1 MPVQKTDLS
10 AKKKKLEEMRE
21 REKQLAKELDRH
33 MKKPSSTAN
42 TKPARQAGSTTSA
55 ATTTK
60 SSSAAARTSSKST
73 TSKTLSSSSSSVTKR
88 KKSDASNSK
97 SSTGS
102 SGTTTTPRRRKSK
115 DKTLKEPEPL
125 NSGTNQ
131 LLFLEDEEEQ
141 DIYNH
146 RDANDSGNGTLI
158 DFGGGF
164 KNETEDE
171 LMTTGQQQQRNDF
184 SETNPFSSP
193 SEDFLF
199 TSTTTTESNN
209 SQQQRPHFI
218 DDDDLDLFQEV
229 DGNASSKQANPFRD
243 GENNLQDDIIFEEE
257 TASGKGKNRE

>member
-42 TKPARQAGSTTSA
+42 TKPTRQAGSTTSA

-60 SSSAAARTSSKST
+60 SSSAAARASSKST
-73 TSKTLSSSSSSVTKR
+73 TSKTLSSSSSSVAKR

-102 SGTTTTPRRRKSK
+102 SGTTTTRRRKSK
-115 DKTLKEPEPL
+115 DKTLKEPEPS
-125 NSGTNQ
+125 NSGTTNQ

-164 KNETEDE
+164 KNGTEDE
-171 LMTTGQQQQRNDF
+171 LMITGQQQSNDF

-193 SEDFLF
+193 SEDFLL
-199 TSTTTTESNN
+199 TPTTTTEPTN

-218 DDDDLDLFQEV
+218 DNDDLDLFQEV

-243 GENNLQDDIIFEEE
+243 GENNLEDDIIFEEE
-257 TASGKGKNRE
+257 TASGKGKNGE